1 MSIQEETILGLEN
14 GSLDPAW
21 HLLVDYALEV
31 GASLHIRTGK
41 AEEEPKPPHIHPNKR
56 PLVRGND
63 PAVIHVQ
70 RNWYLLKCA
79 SSCSATPRGSYPTT
93 GYEIRVRVETHTVVS
108 YRSSGN
114 AR

>member
-41 AEEEPKPPHIHPNKR
+41 AEEEPKPP
-56 PLVRGND
+56 
-63 PAVIHVQ
+63 
-70 RNWYLLKCA
+70 
-79 SSCSATPRGSYPTT
+79 YPS
-93 GYEIRVRVETHTVVS
+93 E
-108 YRSSGN
+108 
-114 AR
+114 